1 MKHQQRPI
9 IVDAV
14 ETEEQCGERVRKEI
28 CDRTEFIAAEVALQT
43 QMLADSCR
51 EGIVNLMRMEEQA
64 PPDLKRRGHLGRGR
78 STIVSKTHQ
87 RKNH

>member
-14 ETEEQCGERVRKEI
+14 ETEEQRGERVWKEI

-51 EGIVNLMRMEEQA
+51 EEFGELMTR
-64 PPDLKRRGHLGRGR
+64 LGYSLDEIGNW
-78 STIVSKTHQ
+78 TSK
-87 RKNH
+87 K